1 MINTPL
7 GGNGMNDMNHT
18 TQQIDDAALS
28 AWLDKALDAASMA
41 QISAALQQQPAL
53 QQRLTAMMC
62 NERKLQQHYTQMA
75 QQPPP
80 ATLQALLQPD
90 SSAQASPAAAP
101 VKSLAK
107 QRKMAWQQ
115 RLLNWLDALLP
126 RPVLAAAGLLAALG
140 LGMVLGEQ
148 TLQRG
153 PVAGVSM
160 PLANV
165 APEQPLHTL
174 LESAAAGVQQRLDAH
189 TDAVVDLTFRNK
201 SGEFCRQF
209 RIQDT
214 QAGRGSIA
222 VACRQQQGWQMQLA
236 QSSQAALLPDATYR
250 AASGPETGLID
261 AFIMAHSNGDIM
273 VGEAEQRLLDNDWSV
288 ADQQ

>member
-1 MINTPL
+1 
-7 GGNGMNDMNHT
+7 MNHIP
-18 TQQIDDAALS
+18 QQIDDAALS
-28 AWLDKALDAASMA
+28 AWLDNALDAVSMA
-41 QISAALQQQPAL
+41 RISAALQQQPEL

-62 NERKLQQHYTQMA
+62 NERKLRQHYTQMA
-75 QQPPP
+75 QQPVPT
-80 ATLQALLQPD
+80 ALQALLQPN

-101 VKSLAK
+101 VKSAAK

-115 RLLNWLDALLP
+115 RLRNWLDGLLP

-140 LGMVLGEQ
+140 LGMLLGEQ
-148 TLQRG
+148 YLQRG
-153 PVAGVSM
+153 SASGLSV

-165 APEQPLHTL
+165 ALDQPLHTL
-174 LESAAAGVQQRLDAH
+174 LESAAAGVQQQLDTH

-214 QAGRGSIA
+214 QAGRGSLA

-250 AASGPETGLID
+250 AASGPDTGLID
-261 AFIMAHSNGDIM
+261 AFIMEQSNGDIM
-273 VGEAEQRLLDNDWSV
+273 IGDAEQRLLDNGWRG
-288 ADQQ
+288 AEQQ